1 MFRIPAT
8 ILFPVFLSLLLFS
21 SQPFQAYAQTDS
33 AKIELEP
40 KVLNLNVGDE
50 TKINARVVNANGEV
64 LPDTVSFFSR
74 ARRSLAVTRQGDV
87 KALAPGS
94 FTIMAIRPP
103 ANGSPML
110 RAEVTVHVAYPPLD
124 RIVFAETPQKL
135 YEGTTYQIE
144 TKIYDKMDFFRD
156 DLDVSG
162 FTSSSPEIAEVDKF
176 GTIHAKKAG
185 RFTLT
190 ASIEGISESFSAAVV
205 KNPVTSIEINTES
218 ETVRTGDV
226 ITIDAL
232 AKDKKGEIVDD
243 APFVYSFTAKPDDDR
258 GSAAPAQINQNG
270 KFVANKAGYYTLSVR
285 NASTITDLTVRVNP
299 RNVQREVEVVGHGAV
314 TDVPTSDLW
323 IWEGVDGRDYAVTGT
338 HVGRGEAFFWD
349 VTDPA
354 NMTIIDTVTVDA
366 RVVNDVKVSD
376 DGRIAV
382 ITREGASNRKNG
394 LVILNV
400 TDPSDVEII
409 SRFDDGLTGG
419 VHNVFLYEDHV
430 YAINNGRRYDI
441 INIEDPA
448 NPYRVSQFELETPGH
463 AVHDVWVVDGIAY
476 SSNWTDGVVAVD
488 VGSNLDGDMQ
498 GIGGSPENPVE
509 LGRYTYPSGW
519 NHAAFP
525 FKSESTGKF
534 YIVAGDEAFPG
545 GVPAGW
551 IHFFEL
557 DDWGNAK
564 EVARYEV
571 PEAGTHNLWIEDDV
585 MYVAYYQGGLRVV
598 DISGELM
605 GNLYDQGREIAR
617 FLPKTDEGRAP
628 NTPMAWG
635 PQPYKGL
642 IYVSDMS
649 SGLWALRLKPAD
661 EEVASAP

>member
-1 MFRIPAT
+1 MYKT
-8 ILFPVFLSLLLFS
+8 LTTFLISALLTFMITS
-21 SQPFQAYAQTDS
+21 GFTTQAFAQEDNS
-33 AKIELEP
+33 KIELEQE
-40 KVLNLNVGDE
+40 VINLNVGEE
-50 TKINARVVNANGEV
+50 TKINARVLGPDGEV

-74 ARRSLAVTRQGDV
+74 ARRSLAVTREGDV
-87 KALAPGS
+87 KALAPGL

-103 ANGSPML
+103 GEGSPML
-110 RAEVTVHVAYPPLD
+110 RAEITVQVEYPPLD
-124 RIVFAETPQKL
+124 RIAFVDAPRKL
-135 YEGTTYQIE
+135 YEGTTHQLE
-144 TKIYDKMDFFRD
+144 AEIYDKMDFYRE
-156 DLDVSG
+156 DLDVTA
-162 FTSSSPEIAEVDKF
+162 FTSSNTDIAEVDKF
-176 GTIHAKKAG
+176 GTVHAKKAG

-190 ASIEGISESFSAAVV
+190 ATIEGISESFSAAVV

-226 ITIDAL
+226 ITIEAL
-232 AKDKKGEIVDD
+232 AMDKKGEIVED
-243 APFVYSFTAKPDDDR
+243 APFIYSFTAKPDDDR
-258 GSAAPAQINQNG
+258 GPAAPAQINQNG

-285 NASTITDLTVRVNP
+285 NASTISDLTVRVNP

-323 IWEGVDGRDYAVTGT
+323 VWEGVDGRDYAVTGT

-382 ITREGASNRKNG
+382 ITREGASDRKNG
-394 LVILNV
+394 LVILDV

-419 VHNVFLYEDHV
+419 VHNVFLYEDHI

-441 INIEDPA
+441 INIEDPK

-463 AVHDVWVVDGIAY
+463 AVHDVWVVDGVAY

-488 VGSNLDGDMQ
+488 IGSSLDGDMQ

-525 FKSESTGKF
+525 FKSESADKF
-534 YIVAGDEAFPG
+534 YIAAGDEAFPG

-557 DDWGNAK
+557 DDWDNAK

-571 PEAGTHNLWIEDDV
+571 PEAGTHNLWIEGDV

-617 FLPKTDEGRAP
+617 YLPKTDEGRAP

-649 SGLWALRLKPAD
+649 SGLWALRLKPNE
-661 EEVASAP
+661 EEVTSAP

>member
-1 MFRIPAT
+1 MYRTLTTLLIYAFVSLMISGG
-8 ILFPVFLSLLLFS
+8 LSDQVF
-21 SQPFQAYAQTDS
+21 AQS
-33 AKIELEP
+33 ENPKIELDQETI
-40 KVLNLNVGDE
+40 VLNVGDE
-50 TKINARVVNANGEV
+50 TKISARVLGSNGEV

-74 ARRSLAVTRQGDV
+74 ARRSLAVTREGDV
-87 KALAPGS
+87 KALAPGL
-94 FTIMAIRPP
+94 FTILAIRPP
-103 ANGSPML
+103 SGDSPML
-110 RAEVTVHVAYPPLD
+110 RAQVTVQVEYPPLD
-124 RIVFAETPQKL
+124 RIAFVDAPQKL
-135 YEGTTYQIE
+135 YEGTTRQLE
-144 TKIYDKMDFFRD
+144 TEIYDKMDFFRE
-156 DLDVSG
+156 DLDVDN
-162 FTSSSPEIAEVDKF
+162 FTSSNTDIAEVDKF

-190 ASIEGISESFSAAVV
+190 ASVEGITESFSAAVV
-205 KNPVTSIEINTES
+205 KNPVTSIEINTGS

-232 AKDKKGEIVDD
+232 AKDKKGEIVED
-243 APFVYSFTAKPDDDR
+243 APFIYSFTAKPDDDR
-258 GSAAPAQINQNG
+258 GPAAPAQINQDG

-285 NASTITDLTVRVNP
+285 NASTISDLTVRVNP

-323 IWEGVDGRDYAVTGT
+323 VWEGVDGRDYAVTGT

-394 LVILNV
+394 LVILDV
-400 TDPSDVEII
+400 SDPSDVEII

-419 VHNVFLYEDHV
+419 VHNVFLYEDHI

-441 INIEDPA
+441 INIEDPK

-463 AVHDVWVVDGIAY
+463 AVHDVWVVDGVAY

-488 VGSNLDGDMQ
+488 IGSNLDGDMQ

-525 FKSESTGKF
+525 FKSESADKF
-534 YIVAGDEAFPG
+534 YIAAGDEAFPG

-557 DDWGNAK
+557 DDWDNAK

-571 PEAGTHNLWIEDDV
+571 PEAGTHNLWIEGDV

-617 FLPKTDEGRAP
+617 FLPRTDEGRAP
-628 NTPMAWG
+628 NTPMSWG

-649 SGLWALRLKPAD
+649 SGLWALRLKPAE
-661 EEVASAP
+661 EEVTSAP

>member
-1 MFRIPAT
+1 MHRSLTTFFYITFLIP
-8 ILFPVFLSLLLFS
+8 LLLS
-21 SQPFQAYAQTDS
+21 GLAIQVQAQSEGTR
-33 AKIELEP
+33 IELEQE
-40 KVLNLNVGDE
+40 VINLNVGEE
-50 TKINARVVNANGEV
+50 TKISGRVVSANGDV
-64 LPDTVSFFSR
+64 LPDTVSFISR
-74 ARRSLAVTRQGDV
+74 TRRSLAVTREGDV

-103 ANGSPML
+103 SDGSPLL
-110 RAEVTVHVAYPPLD
+110 RAEVTVHVEYPPPD
-124 RIVFAETPQKL
+124 RITFVDAPNKL
-135 YEGTTYQIE
+135 YKGTTYQIE
-144 TKIYDKMDFFRD
+144 TDVYDEMDNLRE
-156 DLDVSG
+156 DLDVTN
-162 FTSSSPEIAEVDKF
+162 FKSSNTEIAEVDKF

-190 ASIEGISESFSAAVV
+190 ATIEGITESFSSAVV

-218 ETVRTGDV
+218 EIVRTGDV

-232 AKDKKGEIVDD
+232 AKNENGEIVDD
-243 APFVYSFTAKPDDDR
+243 APFIYSFTSKPDDDR
-258 GSAAPAQINQNG
+258 GPAAPAQINQDG

-285 NASTITDLTVRVNP
+285 NASTIAELTVRVNP
-299 RNVQREVEVVGHGAV
+299 RNVQSEIEVVGHGAV

-382 ITREGASNRKNG
+382 ITREGASDRKNG
-394 LVILNV
+394 LLILDV
-400 TDPSDVEII
+400 TDPANVKII

-419 VHNVFLYEDHV
+419 VHNVFLYEDHI

-463 AVHDVWVVDGIAY
+463 AVHDVWVADGVAY

-488 VGSNLDGDMQ
+488 IGSNLDEDKQ
-498 GIGGSPENPVE
+498 GVGGSPENPVE

-525 FKSESTGKF
+525 FKSESADKF
-534 YIVAGDEAFPG
+534 YIAAGDEAFPG
-545 GVPAGW
+545 GTPAGW

-557 DDWGNAK
+557 DDWDNAK

-571 PEAGTHNLWIEDDV
+571 PEAGTHNLWIEDEV
-585 MYVAYYQGGLRVV
+585 MYVAYYEGGLRVV
-598 DISGELM
+598 DVSGELM

-617 FLPKTDEGRAP
+617 FLPKTDKGRSP
-628 NTPMAWG
+628 NSPMSWG

-642 IYVSDMS
+642 IYVSDMN
-649 SGLWALRLKPAD
+649 SGLWALRLKPTAQ
-661 EEVASAP
+661 EATSAP